1 MAYQQM
7 QFSNAKKVIHLMQE
21 NRRRMVRDSLVQ
33 IEQGICAISLD
44 VKAFKNIRN
53 RLFHRI
59 QDEIKLAQS
68 PVE

>member
-1 MAYQQM
+1 
-7 QFSNAKKVIHLMQE
+7 MQE